1 MRMKQIQ
8 KTTAALLLCAAL
20 LPAALSGCGERTVE
34 DPFAGYTAETEMELF
49 DIAELE
55 IPLAAAPAPVST
67 GLTGQASGTAAQK
80 NDKAIIDYSHTDE
93 GYVMVQYTAATT
105 SRLKVQV
112 KGPATTYTY
121 NLTAQQWTTFPFSE
135 GDGKYTVSLFL
146 NVTGTKYAAVLSQT
160 MDVKLK
166 DQTRPFLY
174 SNQFVDFAAAPESVK
189 KAQELV
195 KDKTE
200 VLDKVAAVYDFVVDS
215 LKYDTN
221 KAKTVQSG
229 YVPKLDEILKGK
241 TGICFDYSA
250 LMAGM
255 LRSQGI
261 PCRMVFGYTGEQYHA
276 WIDVWTE
283 KSGWIDGAV
292 FFDGTTWKRMDPTF
306 ASSGKRSDSIMD
318 YINNEKNY
326 TVKYLY

>member
-1 MRMKQIQ
+1 MMMKNHR
-8 KTTAALLLCAAL
+8 KTTAALLLCAAF
-20 LPAALSGCGERTVE
+20 LPTLLSGCSEPATEGLS
-34 DPFAGYTAETEMELF
+34 AYYTGETEMELF
-49 DIAELE
+49 DLAELE
-55 IPLAAAPAPVST
+55 IPLSNAPTPQST

-80 NDKAIIDYSHTDE
+80 NDKAVIDYSHTDE

-105 SRLKVQV
+105 SRLKVQI

-121 NLTAQQWTTFPFSE
+121 NLNAQEWTTFPFSE

-146 NVTGTKYAAVLSQT
+146 NVTGTKYAAVLSQS

-166 DQTRPFLY
+166 DETRPFLY
-174 SNQFVDFAAAPESVK
+174 SNQFVDFAAAPDTVK

-200 VLDKVAAVYDFVVDS
+200 VLDKVAAVYDYVVDT
-215 LKYDTN
+215 LTYDKQ
-221 KAKTVQSG
+221 KAANVQSG
-229 YVPKLDEILKGK
+229 YVPVLDEILKGK

-255 LRSQGI
+255 LRSQGV

-292 FFDGTTWKRMDPTF
+292 FFDGTTWKRLDPTF
-306 ASSGKRSDSIMD
+306 ASSGKRSESIME